1 MGRIRKG
8 WVTASVVLAM
18 LAAPLLLASQE
29 RPVFAVDVRLVRL
42 LVTVKNT
49 AGELIAGLDRDDFTV
64 IDTGVP
70 QKVELFERQ
79 TEQPLSVALLIDTS
93 GSTAI
98 DLGYE
103 LESARRFLKALLA
116 EGHPEDS
123 AALYTFNYQVSLQ
136 SAFTRRLA
144 RLEERMKGLRGEAG
158 TSLYDAIYLAS
169 RDLEGRDGR
178 RVIVVVTDGGDTTSR
193 KDFHTALASAHRAE
207 AALYGILV
215 MPIKSDVGRNIG
227 GENAL
232 SGLASST
239 GGRVFTPAIGEQLD
253 RAFSEILRDLRTQY
267 LIGYYPKNVPPVQ
280 GGFHRVQVKVNRPDL
295 RVQTRSGYYEDSE
308 EPTAGGRKKR

>member
-1 MGRIRKG
+1 ML
-8 WVTASVVLAM
+8 TAPA
-18 LAAPLLLASQE
+18 LLLSQE

-64 IDTGVP
+64 IDTDVP

-93 GSTAI
+93 GSTAK
-98 DLGYE
+98 
-103 LESARRFLKALLA
+103 RFLKALLA

-144 RLEERMKGLRGEAG
+144 RLEERMKGLKGEAG

-193 KDFHTALASAHRAE
+193 KDFHAALASAHRAE